1 MKIVAFCVLVWFPLL
16 ADSAVVPYIELSYPF
31 NNETIYWPTAESFK
45 HIKVFEN
52 FTTAGYYYASYD
64 ISASEHG
71 GTHLDAPRHF
81 AEGKW
86 TADEIPLD
94 RLIGPAIKI
103 DISTK
108 AAQNA
113 DAQLTP
119 SDLQAWEEKHGKIP
133 DDVILLVFTNWG
145 RYWPDRKTYLG
156 TDTKNTSL
164 LHFPGIHPNASRWL
178 VNNRKIKLVGID
190 TPSIDYGQ
198 SKMFETHQILYKE
211 NIPGLENVAHMD
223 KLPVKGFTVYAA
235 PIFITGGSGGPCR
248 IFARLDEDEKKDC
261 IESGA
266 IRFQGEAMFLGITLS
281 LLFGFL

>member
-1 MKIVAFCVLVWFPLL
+1 
-16 ADSAVVPYIELSYPF
+16 
-31 NNETIYWPTAESFK
+31 
-45 HIKVFEN
+45 
-52 FTTAGYYYASYD
+52 
-64 ISASEHG
+64 
-71 GTHLDAPRHF
+71 
-81 AEGKW
+81 
-86 TADEIPLD
+86 
-94 RLIGPAIKI
+94 
-103 DISTK
+103 
-108 AAQNA
+108 
-113 DAQLTP
+113 
-119 SDLQAWEEKHGKIP
+119 
-133 DDVILLVFTNWG
+133 
-145 RYWPDRKTYLG
+145 
-156 TDTKNTSL
+156 
-164 LHFPGIHPNASRWL
+164 
-178 VNNRKIKLVGID
+178 VGID